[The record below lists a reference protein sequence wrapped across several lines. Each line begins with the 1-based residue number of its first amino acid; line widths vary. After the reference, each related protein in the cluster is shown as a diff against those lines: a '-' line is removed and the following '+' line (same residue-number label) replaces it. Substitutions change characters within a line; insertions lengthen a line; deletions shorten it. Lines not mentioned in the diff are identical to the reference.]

1 MPKSGDRPDSYLPPQ
16 LTVAEFVVERGFFG
30 SSVDEISFDI
40 IGTHSYSAA
49 SAGWEA
55 NAFSDDPEPAGGQ
68 YSDF

>member
-1 MPKSGDRPDSYLPPQ
+1 MPKYGDRPDSYLPPQ

-49 SAGWEA
+49 SAG
-55 NAFSDDPEPAGGQ
+55 
-68 YSDF
+68 